1 MDTILYARCS
11 TASQPAGQTDSTR
24 YWRGL
29 VAGQTGH
36 ARSDQTRPDRQTSV
50 MLTCALFVGR
60 AGERRTLAP
69 LPQAP
74 VLQVRS

>member
-1 MDTILYARCS
+1 MDTILYPRCS
-11 TASQPAGQTDSTR
+11 TASQPVRQYTILERA
-24 YWRGL
+24 RGRPDRPC
-29 VAGQTGH
+29 QI
-36 ARSDQTRPDRQTSV
+36 RSDQTRQTDRQTSV

-60 AGERRTLAP
+60 TGERRTLAP